1 MTIKVSTQWATPD
14 GDSQLAYIARVSNL
28 NAKPDDPSDR
38 LIKYLVDHGHWSPFE
53 MVNMCLKIE
62 CPRDISRQIL
72 RHRSFA
78 FQEFSGRYSEFPES
92 RPDRT
97 FRFQDKR
104 NRQNSIPSTNSD
116 DQEWYNDLIDDV
128 YAYAMATYNE
138 ILANGGAKEVARVV
152 LPEGLTPTV
161 LYMNGTVRSWIHY
174 IQVRTDAGTQF
185 EHRQVAEL
193 VKVELLKNFP
203 CVGKVL

>member
-1 MTIKVSTQWATPD
+1 MIKVETQWATPD

-28 NAKPDDPSDR
+28 KAKPDDPSDR

-78 FQEFSGRYSEFPES
+78 FQEFSGRYAEFPANYVTRE
-92 RPDRT
+92 
-97 FRFQDKR
+97 FRLQDHT
-104 NRQNSIPSTNSD
+104 NRQNSIASD
-116 DQEWYNDLIDDV
+116 DPKDHSWFEGMIEDV
-128 YAYAMATYNE
+128 NEYARAVYNE
-138 ILANGGAKEVARVV
+138 ILARGGAKEVARVV

-174 IQVRTDAGTQF
+174 CNVRLDAGTQK
-185 EHRQVAEL
+185 EHQQVATL
-193 VKVELLKNFP
+193 VKRELIKNFP
-203 CVGKVL
+203 CVGKVV